1 MHDTLRRD
9 GSTVILADHDP
20 DDLIIVEAITTSF
33 APVRGASH
41 CACGAPLQPWSLRST
56 AANTV
61 ELYCDSCHRV
71 HGRIG
76 LGIKVYR

>member
-41 CACGAPLQPWSLRST
+41 CACGAPLQQWSLRST
-56 AANTV
+56 AANTA

-71 HGRIG
+71 HGHIG
-76 LGIKVYR
+76 LGTKVYR